1 MVKILGKAKNI
12 YEGWKNYLTDD
23 ELVCNIASERAK
35 HCSACPHAEFKQHLL
50 NVKDD
55 IKVIEG
61 YVCSICHCPLSA
73 KLRSPNEKCP
83 DLPSKW

>member
-23 ELVCNIASERAK
+23 EVACKMAKERSVFCSECQHAVFNK
-35 HCSACPHAEFKQHLL
+35 HLIE
-50 NVKDD
+50 VKDE
-55 IKVIEG
+55 IKAVEG

-83 DLPSKW
+83 DLPAKW